1 MGIFWDI
8 LTRDRARHAQAAD
21 GFVGDIL
28 TRDFFAQRVVTGVEV
43 YEGGTRRGAGPD
55 REKGGV
61 RRLGVERGEAVVE
74 GAFERLRLEAAK
86 AGMAARRE
94 EIKAYAEEEGER
106 RSMRE
111 QIAKR
116 LTVKLPTRRSASVE
130 PMTWDAGL
138 GEAKDT
144 TDPGV
149 GSREASV
156 DQVEEPQRSVAR
168 GGRKPRRRVVQREG
182 GDEEG
187 AVAPTT
193 GRGRRVQ
200 VKVEE
205 ERRLSGPSEATPTT
219 STTTTT
225 KKKRKKRG
233 PMTEEAKALMLAK
246 RRATIERKKAELLI
260 IAAGADA

>member
-1 MGIFWDI
+1 VAMLVGNLLEI
-8 LTRDRARHAQAAD
+8 LTRD
-21 GFVGDIL
+21 V
-28 TRDFFAQRVVTGVEV
+28 FAQRVVTGVEV
-43 YEGGTRRGAGPD
+43 YEGGTRRGGGPGG
-55 REKGGV
+55 EKGGG

-116 LTVKLPTRRSASVE
+116 LTVKLPTRRSVSVE
-130 PMTWDAGL
+130 PMPRDAAL
-138 GEAKDT
+138 GEAKDAT
-144 TDPGV
+144 GEGV
-149 GSREASV
+149 GSRDASV
-156 DQVEEPQRSVAR
+156 GQVEEPQRVVAR
-168 GGRKPRRRVVQREG
+168 GGRKPRRRVVQKG
-182 GDEEG
+182 GGSEEG
-187 AVAPTT
+187 AVVPSN
-193 GRGRRVQ
+193 GRKRRVQ
-200 VKVEE
+200 AKVGGEGG
-205 ERRLSGPSEATPTT
+205 LSGPSEASSTT